1 MHIPKKAALL
11 LAPSLTLAVLGLDS
25 PAFAVDSEPSRT
37 DTPVATAAP
46 AEPEE
51 TLTEGA
57 PESEAP
63 APLEPAG
70 KPPVDNG
77 AWARPCEPG
86 WKYFATSK
94 GKDYHKGVGAEQSNY
109 NGTSQTARSTFTSE
123 VTGEVGIAYTG
134 ELKVSGGVAVAEIE
148 GSFGVEVSAKLT
160 AKLGNTI
167 SVNTP
172 PRKTTHARYGVYRLK
187 SLGYNHYVYANCTKG
202 VKKNVTIYTPRRIG
216 WAIWEG

>member
-11 LAPSLTLAVLGLDS
+11 LAPSLTLAVLGVGS

-37 DTPVATAAP
+37 DTPVTTAAP

-94 GKDYHKGVGAEQSNY
+94 GKDSTRESERSSP
-109 NGTSQTARSTFTSE
+109 TTTAPHRPRDRR
-123 VTGEVGIAYTG
+123 
-134 ELKVSGGVAVAEIE
+134 L
-148 GSFGVEVSAKLT
+148 
-160 AKLGNTI
+160 
-167 SVNTP
+167 P
-172 PRKTTHARYGVYRLK
+172 PR
-187 SLGYNHYVYANCTKG
+187 
-202 VKKNVTIYTPRRIG
+202 
-216 WAIWEG
+216 